1 MRDAG
6 SHSPIE
12 CEGRKVHVVVIATD
26 KTEDAQEY
34 QRNVGESFCVHDKQK
49 YQLFSFFQKKF
60 LSSRC
65 TRTSS
70 ASTQTVYCRNAP

>member
-34 QRNVGESFCVHDKQK
+34 QWNVGESFCVHDKK
-49 YQLFSFFQKKF
+49 SISYFLFS
-60 LSSRC
+60 R
-65 TRTSS
+65 
-70 ASTQTVYCRNAP
+70 RNS